1 MIPPYQGNGAG
12 HVEYNYKSLLSF
24 HFISKL
30 RLAAFFPLSRSF
42 QPLAHWK
49 AFGMMMKLPAD
60 AAAAAASA
68 AVVRRRVRREGEQQW
83 AAGDGERRDA
93 LLDAAERCMEV

>member
-1 MIPPYQGNGAG
+1 MTR
-12 HVEYNYKSLLSF
+12 SF
-24 HFISKL
+24 LPS
-30 RLAAFFPLSRSF
+30 LSRSF

-49 AFGMMMKLPAD
+49 AFGMMMKLP
-60 AAAAAASA
+60 AASA

-93 LLDAAERCMEV
+93 LLDAAERCMGV

>member
-1 MIPPYQGNGAG
+1 MICDSNINFMALTIWNIIIK
-12 HVEYNYKSLLSF
+12 V
-24 HFISKL
+24 HFISFQSCDSQL
-30 RLAAFFPLSRSF
+30 SSLSRSF

-60 AAAAAASA
+60 AAASA

-83 AAGDGERRDA
+83 ARDGERRDA
-93 LLDAAERCMEV
+93 LLGAAERCMCK

>member
-1 MIPPYQGNGAG
+1 MAPAMWNIIIK
-12 HVEYNYKSLLSF
+12 V
-24 HFISKL
+24 HFISFQSCDSQL
-30 RLAAFFPLSRSF
+30 SSLSLSRSF

-60 AAAAAASA
+60 AAAAASA

-93 LLDAAERCMEV
+93 LLDAAERCM